1 MEFHGEGRSYCSW
14 VVLCRRDSGSIN
26 ELKLELGRPGGG
38 IKGGTPG
45 ATTCARNRTLVAC
58 VSSID
63 DGSDLELELVN
74 GGTRRTKG

>member
-1 MEFHGEGRSYCSW
+1 MGGSVSSGKLF
-14 VVLCRRDSGSIN
+14 RRGT
-26 ELKLELGRPGGG
+26 RPAGWGNQGG

-58 VSSID
+58 VRSID
-63 DGSDLELELVN
+63 DGSELELELVN

>member
-1 MEFHGEGRSYCSW
+1 MGGSVS
-14 VVLCRRDSGSIN
+14 SGSCSG
-26 ELKLELGRPGGG
+26 EELGQPGGG

-58 VSSID
+58 VRSID
-63 DGSDLELELVN
+63 DGSELELELVN